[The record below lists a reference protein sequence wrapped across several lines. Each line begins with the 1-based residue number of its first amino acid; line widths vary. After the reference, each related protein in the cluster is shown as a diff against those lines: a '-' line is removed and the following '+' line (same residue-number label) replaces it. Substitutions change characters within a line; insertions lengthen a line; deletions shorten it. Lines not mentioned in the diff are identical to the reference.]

1 MIDPLIINTIVYS
14 SILGLSSLSLT
25 LTYLTTKVPNFAQ
38 GVFLLLGSYVTFTV
52 AEALKQNPYLSLPVA
67 FLLGGA
73 VALIQY
79 YGVLLPLST
88 RGGSL
93 VTQMVATLAFSIL
106 LYGGLN
112 AYASYLDY
120 VYNVQSRDVT
130 LGFLDYNLGGGIRA
144 VFLVST
150 VLAATFILSLY
161 LFLNK
166 TRLGVSVRA
175 TVENPSLAESMGI
188 NTKLVKAISW
198 FLSGGMA
205 SAAGSLYPLQFVF
218 SPTLAYS
225 ILLSVFAGSVLGGLM
240 SLFGGFIGG
249 FIEGFIEKYV
259 VTELSIYLS
268 PVIGVSPFVINQYST
283 LVPLIVV
290 AAVLL
295 IAPNGIMGM
304 RVKR

>member
-1 MIDPLIINTIVYS
+1 MIDPLIINTIVYG

-25 LTYLTTKVPNFAQ
+25 LTYLTTKIPNFAH
-38 GVFLLLGSYVTFTV
+38 GIFLLFGSYMTFTI
-52 AEALKQNPYLSLPVA
+52 AEVLKQNPYFSLPIA

-73 VALIQY
+73 IALIQY
-79 YGVLLPLST
+79 YGVLLPLSM
-88 RGGSL
+88 RGGGL
-93 VTQMVATLAFSIL
+93 VSQMVATLAFSIL

-112 AYASYLDY
+112 AYASYLRY

-130 LGFLDYNLGGGIRA
+130 LGFLDYELGGGIRA
-144 VFLVST
+144 VFLVSII
-150 VLAATFILSLY
+150 LAIAFILSLY

-166 TRLGVSVRA
+166 TRLGISIRA
-175 TVENPSLAESMGI
+175 TVENSSLAESMGI

-198 FLSGGMA
+198 FLAGGIA

-225 ILLSVFAGSVLGGLM
+225 ILLSIFAASVLGGLM

-249 FIEGFIEKYV
+249 FIEGFIEKYIMA
-259 VTELSIYLS
+259 ELSIYLS

-295 IAPNGIMGM
+295 IAPNGIMGI
-304 RVKR
+304 RVK

>member
-1 MIDPLIINTIVYS
+1 MIDPLIINTIIYS

-144 VFLVST
+144 VFLVSA

-161 LFLNK
+161 LFL
-166 TRLGVSVRA
+166 
-175 TVENPSLAESMGI
+175 E
-188 NTKLVKAISW
+188 
-198 FLSGGMA
+198 
-205 SAAGSLYPLQFVF
+205 QD
-218 SPTLAYS
+218 
-225 ILLSVFAGSVLGGLM
+225 
-240 SLFGGFIGG
+240 
-249 FIEGFIEKYV
+249 
-259 VTELSIYLS
+259 
-268 PVIGVSPFVINQYST
+268 
-283 LVPLIVV
+283 
-290 AAVLL
+290 
-295 IAPNGIMGM
+295 
-304 RVKR
+304 